1 MRAWFGCEKGRKEI
15 KRNIKQAGEPGAESG
30 LSTPAVRQEAVR
42 AGQNTS
48 DTHGSCED
56 GSR

>member
-1 MRAWFGCEKGRKEI
+1 MQKKGRKEI